1 MDIDKKAVGVRI
13 ANIRDRHNKT
23 LEEFGNM
30 IDGATKS
37 NVSKWEKGDVL
48 PNRRRLKRIAEIG
61 ETSVGEL
68 LYGDFQLFCF
78 DLFKEVDDELIEA
91 YAELRESDAFSPDRR
106 HDFHLQL
113 YKLIKER
120 NASYEDM
127 ENIKKIYRAAFISEY
142 KLETRTTLNEFDIL
156 FMQIHSDIERILTL
170 LKKTKSEFEDTDEY
184 NKRKERNLISL
195 TSLIE
200 YLKKEVD
207 KII

>member
-1 MDIDKKAVGVRI
+1 MDIDKKAVGIRI
-13 ANIRDRHNKT
+13 ANIRDLQNKT
-23 LEEFGNM
+23 LEEFGNL

-78 DLFKEVDDELIEA
+78 DLFKEVDDELIEE
-91 YAELRESDAFSPDRR
+91 YTELRESDAFSPDRR
-106 HDFHLQL
+106 HNFYLRV

-127 ENIKKIYRAAFISEY
+127 ENIKKIYKAAFISEH
-142 KLETRTTLNEFDIL
+142 KVEEHSALDEFDML
-156 FMQIHSDIERILTL
+156 FMHLDSDIARILTL
-170 LKKTKSEFEDTDEY
+170 LKKPKSEFEDADEY
-184 NKRKERNLISL
+184 NKRKKRNLTSL

-200 YLKKEVD
+200 YLKKEVE

>member
-1 MDIDKKAVGVRI
+1 MDIDKKAVGIRI
-13 ANIRDRHNKT
+13 ANIRDLQNKT

-78 DLFKEVDDELIEA
+78 DLFKEVDDELIEE
-91 YAELRESDAFSPDRR
+91 YTELRGSDAFSPDRR
-106 HDFHLQL
+106 HDFYLRL

-127 ENIKKIYRAAFISEY
+127 ENIKKIYRAAFISEH
-142 KLETRTTLNEFDIL
+142 KVEKHSALDEFDML
-156 FMQIHSDIERILTL
+156 FMHLDSDIARILTL
-170 LKKTKSEFEDTDEY
+170 LKKPKSEFEDADEY
-184 NKRKERNLISL
+184 NTRKKRNLTSL

-200 YLKKEVD
+200 YLKKEVE
-207 KII
+207 KIT

>member
-78 DLFKEVDDELIEA
+78 DLFKEVDDELFEA

-184 NKRKERNLISL
+184 NKRKERNLRSL

>member
-78 DLFKEVDDELIEA
+78 DLFKEVDDELIET
-91 YAELRESDAFSPDRR
+91 YAELRGSDAFSPDRR
-106 HDFHLQL
+106 YDFHLQL

>member
-1 MDIDKKAVGVRI
+1 
-13 ANIRDRHNKT
+13 
-23 LEEFGNM
+23 
-30 IDGATKS
+30 
-37 NVSKWEKGDVL
+37 
-48 PNRRRLKRIAEIG
+48 
-61 ETSVGEL
+61 
-68 LYGDFQLFCF
+68 
-78 DLFKEVDDELIEA
+78 
-91 YAELRESDAFSPDRR
+91 
-106 HDFHLQL
+106 
-113 YKLIKER
+113 
-120 NASYEDM
+120 M

-184 NKRKERNLISL
+184 NKRKERNLRSL

>member
-1 MDIDKKAVGVRI
+1 MDIDKKAVGIRI
-13 ANIRDRHNKT
+13 ANIRDLQNKT
-23 LEEFGNM
+23 LEEFGNL

-78 DLFKEVDDELIEA
+78 DLFKEVDDELIEE
-91 YAELRESDAFSPDRR
+91 YTELRESDAFSPDRR
-106 HDFHLQL
+106 HDFYLRL

-127 ENIKKIYRAAFISEY
+127 ENIKKIYKAAFISEH
-142 KLETRTTLNEFDIL
+142 KVEEHSALDEFDML
-156 FMQIHSDIERILTL
+156 FMHLDSDIARILTL
-170 LKKTKSEFEDTDEY
+170 LKKPKSEFEDADEY
-184 NKRKERNLISL
+184 NKRKKRNLTSL

-200 YLKKEVD
+200 YLKKEVE